1 MLQFSLQQLCFSTE
15 GPSVHAVC
23 ECQVQCV
30 QSDNPSA
37 WHGRRWTFKRFC
49 SEHCKSSWASSLDQ
63 LTSEVQGCLLLSGL
77 CHACLTFAAL
87 SILVVSASRCL
98 CFQGQCHQSHHSP
111 NRPTSLIDAGPRSL
125 FARCRLLPQTRRHH
139 DAFHSLN
146 QLHKARRQL
155 PTIIMV
161 FAAESAEEGHGCS
174 RWQRSGTVR
183 HHARPQKP
191 YMPRPPPA
199 PQCHEYFGSV
209 TADVKMR

>member
-15 GPSVHAVC
+15 GTFSSCRLRVPGPVCSIRQSLSVARPKVD
-23 ECQVQCV
+23 V
-30 QSDNPSA
+30 
-37 WHGRRWTFKRFC
+37 KRFC

-111 NRPTSLIDAGPRSL
+111 NRHTSLIDAGPRSL

-191 YMPRPPPA
+191 YMPRPPRP